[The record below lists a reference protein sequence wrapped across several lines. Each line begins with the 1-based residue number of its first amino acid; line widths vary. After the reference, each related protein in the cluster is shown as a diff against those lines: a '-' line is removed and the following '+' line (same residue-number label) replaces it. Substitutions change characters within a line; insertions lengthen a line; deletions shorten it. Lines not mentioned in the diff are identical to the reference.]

1 MTYSADDL
9 FRSEARE
16 HKEQRFHGTV
26 ILTRTWSYPALTA
39 FFCAIVLAII
49 AFSLFFGFTRKETV
63 SGLVVPDHGLIR
75 LAAPQSGIITASY
88 VSEGQQV
95 RPGEA
100 LFVVSSERTSA
111 QGATEAAINDT
122 LTARIGHLQRELEQN
137 TLQSTNKQQEL
148 SLRLPILNASLQV
161 LDNDL
166 VLQRKRV
173 ALIRDVV
180 ARISALEKSGTV
192 SKLAMTEKAAD
203 ALEQESRLSAI
214 ELQRLSLQRE
224 IAALQAARLD
234 LPHQAEREAS
244 LLKRNMEELKQQIS
258 ESEVRRQVVIR
269 ADQAG
274 QIAGVVVN
282 KGQAVSV
289 DQRIASLLP
298 LGSRLEAELYAPTR
312 AAGFIGVGTQVLL
325 RYEAY
330 PYQKFGQ
337 FRGSVREI
345 SLNTIPLGELQNLG
359 ASFVNQINNSGGN
372 ASEPVYRIRVQ
383 LDAQEIQ
390 AFGRAHRL
398 KPGMQLAASLVL
410 EHRTL
415 AQWALA
421 PLYGT
426 AGQLSGQP

>member
-1 MTYSADDL
+1 
-9 FRSEARE
+9 
-16 HKEQRFHGTV
+16 
-26 ILTRTWSYPALTA
+26 
-39 FFCAIVLAII
+39 
-49 AFSLFFGFTRKETV
+49 
-63 SGLVVPDHGLIR
+63 
-75 LAAPQSGIITASY
+75 
-88 VSEGQQV
+88 
-95 RPGEA
+95 
-100 LFVVSSERTSA
+100 
-111 QGATEAAINDT
+111 
-122 LTARIGHLQRELEQN
+122 
-137 TLQSTNKQQEL
+137 
-148 SLRLPILNASLQV
+148 LQV
-161 LDNDL
+161 LDNEL
-166 VLQRKRV
+166 ILQRKRV

-180 ARISALEKSGTV
+180 ARITTLEKSGTV

-214 ELQRLSLQRE
+214 ELQRLNLQRE

-234 LPHQAEREAS
+234 LPHQAEREVS

-383 LDAQEIQ
+383 LDTQEIQ

-415 AQWALA
+415 AEWALA
-421 PLYGT
+421 PLYGM
-426 AGQLSGQP
+426 AGQLGGQP